1 MPWWETGSPVTID
14 DCAVQVTAGNAG
26 TYAFSPCFAAK
37 RSNPGIRPPSSERDK
52 PTRLMTAT
60 RMVETPEQLGIPGA
74 RDQRN
79 IGTCGAAGISL
90 GMRLMKQWFYARNG
104 QQSGPVSDAQLR
116 ELIRNGGLDPQKD
129 LVWNSGMS
137 DWQPAAGFTELM
149 GEIAVADPA
158 NPYAA
163 PVSSWSE
170 PAQLTAGQTLE
181 EIIPGSEPIDVG
193 ACVKRGFNLTVRNFG
208 MILVVGIVYFACTFG
223 LSIILAMVDAALGW
237 GQGTQQTFESE
248 GGTVIATSFQSQG
261 SPFNMIV
268 SQVFSLFLT
277 MGALRIG
284 LNIVSGQAFSV
295 GMLFGEG
302 RKLLKVVAATLLFW
316 IMVAIGLVLLI
327 VPGVYLALR
336 YGQYMT
342 AIVDRDMGIMESFY
356 YSSAITTN
364 NRLNLFLLSLIGI
377 GIFLAGCLAL
387 VVGLI
392 FAYPVVWLTWMVAYR
407 WMQYGNRAAMDH
419 HGTTTPMLANPPG

>member
-1 MPWWETGSPVTID
+1 
-14 DCAVQVTAGNAG
+14 
-26 TYAFSPCFAAK
+26 
-37 RSNPGIRPPSSERDK
+37 
-52 PTRLMTAT
+52 
-60 RMVETPEQLGIPGA
+60 
-74 RDQRN
+74 
-79 IGTCGAAGISL
+79 
-90 GMRLMKQWFYARNG
+90 MRLMKQWFYARDG
-104 QQSGPVSDAQLR
+104 QQAGPVSDSQLR

-137 DWQPAAGFTELM
+137 DWQPAAGFPELM
-149 GEIAVADPA
+149 GETAAADPA

-163 PVSSWSE
+163 PASSWSE
-170 PAQLTAGQTLE
+170 PAQLTAGQALE

-193 ACVKRGFNLTVRNFG
+193 ACVKRGFDLTVRNFG

-223 LSIILAMVDAALGW
+223 LSFILTMLDAALGW
-237 GQGTQQTFESE
+237 GQGPQQTFESE

-268 SQVFSLFLT
+268 SQVFSMFLT

-407 WMQYGNRAAMDH
+407 WMQFGHRAAMDH
-419 HGTTTPMLANPPG
+419 HGTTTPMLANPQG